1 MKGRT
6 EMVEEMIQA
15 INARSEAE
23 WPARV
28 QARMAMAE
36 AARRQQIRWDNMT
49 KENKRMEFYKSILEM
64 GLSILIF
71 VVFAVMM
78 AILQ

>member
-1 MKGRT
+1 
-6 EMVEEMIQA
+6 MVEEMIQA

>member
-1 MKGRT
+1 
-6 EMVEEMIQA
+6 MVEEMIQA

-78 AILQ
+78 AILK

>member
-1 MKGRT
+1 
-6 EMVEEMIQA
+6 MVEEMIQA

-36 AARRQQIRWDNMT
+36 AARRQQIRQDNMT